1 MNQARKP
8 VAVVVGATSKWQS
21 DGRTTRLAHGRAID
35 DSDIPVGM
43 RWGVGGAIAQKFAKE
58 GFLVVL
64 TTRRAANASALEKAI
79 VEQGGEPM
87 IVELDLVSRES
98 ISRAFAAIRQQA
110 GDPDVLVYNAGYLEG
125 RDLPPDKELLE
136 HVPIEIFETAQ
147 HIASRGPFLVAQEV
161 LPGMRKRG
169 AGSFLISNNQFSL
182 RGRKRLTGQS
192 LYYPRVM
199 MRTLA
204 QVLTEEYSE
213 HGVHV
218 ANVIID
224 GLIDSPGT
232 RALPRAQQHPEA
244 VMNPMKI
251 AEAFYYLHTQD
262 RSCWTHELQLTP
274 YSTKPSVWRGRQLE
288 KGVGS
293 FLGIPIGLALST
305 AAGLRVFVPLLLTGL
320 AARLGY
326 LSLTPS
332 MTWIGSDA
340 ALVAFATATVLE
352 VGAYYVPWLDNVLD
366 TVGTPAALTAGVIT
380 TAAGTPAPWPPAR
393 CAPPAVSP

>member
-1 MNQARKP
+1 MSATRRP
-8 VAVVVGATSKWQS
+8 VAVVVGATSKWQA
-21 DGRTTRLAHGRAID
+21 DGRNTKLAHGKALD
-35 DSDIPVGM
+35 DSDLPVGV
-43 RWGVGGAIAQKFAKE
+43 RWGVGGAIAQKFAQE
-58 GFLVVL
+58 GFAVAL
-64 TTRRAANASALEKAI
+64 TTRRAGNATALDAAI
-79 VEQGGEPM
+79 RGQGGM
-87 IVELDLVSRES
+87 SLIVELDLVSAES
-98 ISRAFAAIRQQA
+98 IAAAFATVRDKL

-136 HVPIEIFETAQ
+136 YIPVEMFDVAQ
-147 HIASRGPFLVAQEV
+147 HISSRGPFLVAKEV
-161 LPGMRKRG
+161 LPAMRKRG

-182 RGRKRLTGQS
+182 RGRTRPTGQS

-232 RALPRAQQHPEA
+232 RALPRAQKHPEA

-274 YSTKPSVWRGRQLE
+274 HST
-288 KGVGS
+288 
-293 FLGIPIGLALST
+293 
-305 AAGLRVFVPLLLTGL
+305 
-320 AARLGY
+320 
-326 LSLTPS
+326 TPS
-332 MTWIGSDA
+332 
-340 ALVAFATATVLE
+340 
-352 VGAYYVPWLDNVLD
+352 Y
-366 TVGTPAALTAGVIT
+366 
-380 TAAGTPAPWPPAR
+380 
-393 CAPPAVSP
+393 